1 MRIITQL
8 IEVRNLTTKQ
18 IETLIEVAG
27 KENVY
32 LPCLKK
38 GNENV
43 RLSN

>member
-1 MRIITQL
+1 MRIVTQL
-8 IEVRNLTTKQ
+8 IEIRNLSTKE
-18 IETLIEVAG
+18 IETLIEVVG

-38 GNENV
+38 GNKNV

>member
-18 IETLIEVAG
+18 IEMLIEIAG

-38 GNENV
+38 GNNNA
-43 RLSN
+43 RISS